1 MSSKAAVLVIFLLLV
16 LGGVGTVMYIGNS
29 EGSGLFCN
37 EGEIKAYD
45 DEGNLECL
53 ENGEICHDDEGDAK
67 GALSY
72 NKDGKLVC
80 IEEGEECYDSDENEG
95 NVVDYACVFG
105 DPNPTGSGT
114 T

>member
-1 MSSKAAVLVIFLLLV
+1 MSGKAAVLVIFLLLV

-80 IEEGEECYDSDENEG
+80 IKEGKECYDSDENEG